1 MGLLLKVCVELGL
14 EKRSKS
20 QKTRYEREREREREN
35 GIDCFVSRDSS
46 ERRAVIKINRVFI
59 LV

>member
-20 QKTRYEREREREREN
+20 QKTRYERERERERMGLIVLLVE
-35 GIDCFVSRDSS
+35 IHQREELSS
-46 ERRAVIKINRVFI
+46 K
-59 LV
+59 

>member
-20 QKTRYEREREREREN
+20 QKTRYEREREREN

-46 ERRAVIKINRVFI
+46 ERRAVIKVNRVF
-59 LV
+59 LFFL